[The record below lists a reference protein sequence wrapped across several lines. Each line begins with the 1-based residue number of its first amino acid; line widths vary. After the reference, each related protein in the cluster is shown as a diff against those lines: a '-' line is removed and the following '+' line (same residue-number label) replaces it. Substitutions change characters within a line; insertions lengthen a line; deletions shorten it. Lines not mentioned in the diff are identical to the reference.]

1 MSLQPTLISNC
12 SSVDVTVTDALSG
25 ASSTDIIRVTDYSGG
40 VSVQSQAVT
49 GLPSGGS
56 LLQTVS
62 MTANGVYI
70 IEFLQDGTVVD
81 SSGLVVA
88 CDIDCC
94 LASLTEELI
103 DCSCECP
110 KCSITLAKAQK
121 IFLLLKSA
129 QTSAGLYTL
138 ANLGYIENAY
148 NKYIKAKEMCTG
160 SCGCDC

>member
-1 MSLQPTLISNC
+1 MSLQPNLISNC

-25 ASSTDIIRVTDYSGG
+25 ASATDIIRVTDYSGLVG
-40 VSVQSQAVT
+40 VQAQAVT

-129 QTSAGLYTL
+129 NTSAGLYNL

-148 NKYIKAKEMCTG
+148 NKYLKAKEMCTG